1 MKYTHYHLDKS
12 QRKAP
17 PLCGRIHYVT
27 MLHSQQHP
35 LFRNRFCLATAASLA
50 GTELFICYLT
60 FMVILSMCLT
70 LLAQRFGINQHQTR
84 RNGSSKNVWGS
95 WGNYIRETHD
105 RPHRMLLYPVF
116 RGPRISTLNFNLLRD
131 LDAQGELPSSGLLGM
146 KFMQEAGG
154 SLTFRQSATSGAS
167 ERF

>member
-70 LLAQRFGINQHQTR
+70 LWPRGLESTNTRLAEMARPKMFGVVGVIILEKLMIDPI
-84 RNGSSKNVWGS
+84 GCCCILFS
-95 WGNYIRETHD
+95 E
-105 RPHRMLLYPVF
+105 
-116 RGPRISTLNFNLLRD
+116 GPEFQPST
-131 LDAQGELPSSGLLGM
+131 SIC
-146 KFMQEAGG
+146 
-154 SLTFRQSATSGAS
+154 
-167 ERF
+167 